1 MLRVSLRDR
10 SGRLKKI
17 LTANRWLGRRFSS
30 MKKSFLITAI
40 ITTSVATLAT
50 SNAQSLTQKAKEALG
65 NAAGAIK
72 EATTDEKPS
81 NSGNAAIQA
90 ALDKIKED
98 IRKSSQILN
107 QASKPNEEKLKEF
120 DKMVGQIDDILKV
133 SQEGGEY
140 DKLIDDTY
148 KKNKEKL
155 ALMKNKSNDTSLTAN
170 QRAAYEKK
178 MPQFE
183 ATIESLG
190 NNRIKLIRISND
202 LKKQREQIAQSK
214 QFYVDMI
221 SIDELAEAN
230 KSVESV
236 NSSMQVLVD
245 KIQELGEV
253 GSQLNQTSGPALK

>member
-1 MLRVSLRDR
+1 M
-10 SGRLKKI
+10 KKI
-17 LTANRWLGRRFSS
+17 ILPTL
-30 MKKSFLITAI
+30 I
-40 ITTSVATLAT
+40 ITTSLA
-50 SNAQSLTQKAKEALG
+50 SLPMANAQNWVQKAKSGIES
-65 NAAGAIK
+65 AAGVVK
-72 EATTDEKPS
+72 EAVGDEEQPS
-81 NSGNAAIQA
+81 GGNAAIQA
-90 ALDKIKED
+90 ALDKIKQD
-98 IRKSSQILN
+98 IRKSSEILN

-120 DKMVGQIDDILKV
+120 DNMVAQIDDILKV

-155 ALMKNKSNDTSLTAN
+155 SLMKNKSNDTSLTAN

-183 ATIESLG
+183 GTIESLG

-202 LKKQREQIAQSK
+202 LKKQRDQIAQSK
-214 QFYVDMI
+214 QFYIDMI

-230 KSVESV
+230 KSVENV

-253 GSQLNQTSGPALK
+253 GSQINSTSGPALK